1 MVAEQ
6 LIRLV
11 RMDLKTGDKLPS
23 ERQLMKQLEVGRSSL
38 REAMRSLEIMGLV
51 ETRSGEG
58 TFVNNDKS
66 RIFSKPLEWGVF
78 DGEKSTKDLLE
89 ARTVFEVAIV
99 ALTAGRITDKELDA
113 IEQTV
118 KKMEQTRPPDLES
131 FLATDLRFHELL
143 VRAAKND
150 VLYET
155 MSLTYRI
162 LDKER
167 TSGISTEEQYRKSAS
182 FHRNIFEALRK
193 HDGSA
198 AKEAMDAHMK
208 WTRLLLDK

>member
-1 MVAEQ
+1 MVAKQ
-6 LIRLV
+6 LIRMV
-11 RMDLKTGDKLPS
+11 RTVLKTGDKLPS
-23 ERQLMKQLEVGRSSL
+23 ERELMKQLAVGRSSL

-58 TFVNNDKS
+58 TFVTNDKS
-66 RIFSKPLEWGVF
+66 RIFRKPLEWGVF
-78 DGEKSTKDLLE
+78 DSEQSTKDLLE
-89 ARTVFEVAIV
+89 ARSVFEVAII
-99 ALTAGRITDKELDA
+99 ALAAERIDDQELES

-118 KKMEQTRPPDLES
+118 KKMEQTRPPDLET
-131 FLATDLRFHELL
+131 FLAADLRFHELL

-167 TSGISTEEQYRKSAS
+167 TSDISTDEQYRKSAS
-182 FHRNIFEALRK
+182 LHRDIFEALKK
-193 HDGSA
+193 HDAAG

-208 WTRLLLDK
+208 WTKLLLTK